1 MYKKVIVINNKIN
14 KLAKDNY
21 LNKWYIDDKIMNM
34 TFCKINVKHVQDNK

>member
-21 LNKWYIDDKIMNM
+21 QNKWDIDNKIVSM
-34 TFCKINVKHVQDNK
+34 TFCKIKINMYVCQH